1 VTVWDRWDVRADPSP
16 PAGPT
21 EITLG
26 DVVARLQAEHGVTVQ
41 DIFFGARPLRGAEHG
56 VPLRKLLGQDGD
68 YVDLVVTLAAEGE
81 GEAAVA
87 APRVRV
93 ML

>member
-1 VTVWDRWDVRADPSP
+1 
-16 PAGPT
+16 
-21 EITLG
+21 
-26 DVVARLQAEHGVTVQ
+26 
-41 DIFFGARPLRGAEHG
+41 